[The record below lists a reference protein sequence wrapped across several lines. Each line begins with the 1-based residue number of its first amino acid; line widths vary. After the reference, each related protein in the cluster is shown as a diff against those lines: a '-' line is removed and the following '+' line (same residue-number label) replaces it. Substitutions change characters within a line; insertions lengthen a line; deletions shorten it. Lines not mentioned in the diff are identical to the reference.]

1 VPLSGQPGMVT
12 NPVVSAPEKAR
23 GGWFEGAKEEGEHGD
38 SVRHID
44 RSIGLPVQQ
53 REVAGIR

>member
-1 VPLSGQPGMVT
+1 MVT